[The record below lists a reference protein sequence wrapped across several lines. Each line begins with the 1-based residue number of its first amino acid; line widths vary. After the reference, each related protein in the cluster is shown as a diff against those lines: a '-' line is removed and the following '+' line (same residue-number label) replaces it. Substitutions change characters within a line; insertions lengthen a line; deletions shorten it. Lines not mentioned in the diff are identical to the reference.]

1 MDINL
6 TYEQIVKEIEIMC
19 YENSMKKIIEFSTQF
34 YNSLDFAHNIEHGKR
49 VVKNAKLIAET
60 EGGDMFLI
68 EAGAWLHQFHDKI
81 DEVNNFIKTL
91 NIDDEIKNKLYEIVK
106 CRPKY
111 INEDAL
117 LESKIVYD
125 ADAIEVLSSYG
136 MIREIICNAK
146 CRNKEWEK
154 SVEDTINVQKRFKE
168 KLQTKTAKKMLEKD
182 FEVIEEFWELYK
194 KWSDN

>member
-1 MDINL
+1 
-6 TYEQIVKEIEIMC
+6 MC
-19 YENSMKKIIEFSTQF
+19 YENSMNKIIEFSTQF

-49 VVKNAKLIAET
+49 VVKNAKLIAEI

-81 DEVNNFIKTL
+81 DEVNDFIKTL
-91 NIDDEIKNKLYEIVK
+91 DIDDEIKNKLYEIVK
-106 CRPKY
+106 CRPEY
-111 INEDAL
+111 INEDSL

-146 CRNKEWEK
+146 CRNKGWEK
-154 SVEDTINVQKRFKE
+154 SVEDTINVQKRFKG
-168 KLQTKTAKKMLEKD
+168 KLQTKTANKMLEKD
-182 FEVIEEFWELYK
+182 FEVIEKFWKLYK

>member
-1 MDINL
+1 MR
-6 TYEQIVKEIEIMC
+6 YEDEM
-19 YENSMKKIIEFSTQF
+19 SKIIEFSTQF
-34 YNSLDFAHNIEHGKR
+34 YNGLDFAHNIDHAKR
-49 VVKNAKLIAET
+49 VVKNAKLIAKI

-81 DEVNNFIKTL
+81 DVVNNFIKTL
-91 NIDDEIKNKLYEIVK
+91 NIDDEIKYKLYEIVK

-111 INEDAL
+111 ISNESL

-146 CRNKEWEK
+146 CRDKNWKK
-154 SVEDTINVQKRFKE
+154 SVEDTINVQKEFKE

-182 FEVIEEFWELYK
+182 FEVIEEFWRLYK
-194 KWSDN
+194 EWADN

>member
-1 MDINL
+1 MTGVQTCALPI
-6 TYEQIVKEIEIMC
+6 
-19 YENSMKKIIEFSTQF
+19 
-34 YNSLDFAHNIEHGKR
+34 
-49 VVKNAKLIAET
+49 
-60 EGGDMFLI
+60 
-68 EAGAWLHQFHDKI
+68 
-81 DEVNNFIKTL
+81 
-91 NIDDEIKNKLYEIVK
+91 
-106 CRPKY
+106 
-111 INEDAL
+111 L

>member
-1 MDINL
+1 MNYEKCIN
-6 TYEQIVKEIEIMC
+6 Q
-19 YENSMKKIIEFSTQF
+19 IIEFSERF
-34 YNSLDFAHNIEHGKR
+34 YKSLDFAHNIEHGKR
-49 VVKNAKLIAET
+49 VVKNAKKIAEI
-60 EGGDMFLI
+60 EGGNLFLI
-68 EAGAWLHQFHDKI
+68 EAGGWLHQFHDNI

-91 NIDDEIKNKLYEIVK
+91 DIEDKLKNKLYEIVK
-106 CRPKY
+106 CRPQY
-111 INEDAL
+111 INEESI

-168 KLQTKTAKKMLEKD
+168 KLQTRTAKEMLKRD
-182 FEVIEEFWELYK
+182 FEIIENFWKSYN
-194 KWSDN
+194 KWSES

>member
-1 MDINL
+1 
-6 TYEQIVKEIEIMC
+6 MC

-49 VVKNAKLIAET
+49 VVKNAKIIAET
-60 EGGDMFLI
+60 EGGDIFLI
-68 EAGAWLHQFHDKI
+68 EAGVWLHQFHDKI
-81 DEVNNFIKTL
+81 DEVNNFIKAL

-111 INEDAL
+111 INEDSL

-168 KLQTKTAKKMLEKD
+168 KLQTKTAKKC
-182 FEVIEEFWELYK
+182 
-194 KWSDN
+194 

>member
-1 MDINL
+1 
-6 TYEQIVKEIEIMC
+6 MC
-19 YENSMKKIIEFSTQF
+19 YKNSMNKIIEFSTQF
-34 YNSLDFAHNIEHGKR
+34 YNSLNFAHNIEHGKR

-81 DEVNNFIKTL
+81 DEVNNFIKNL
-91 NIDDEIKNKLYEIVK
+91 DIDDEIKNKLYEIVK
-106 CRPKY
+106 CRPEY
-111 INEDAL
+111 INEDSL

-154 SVEDTINVQKRFKE
+154 SVEDTINVQKRFKA
-168 KLQTKTAKKMLEKD
+168 KLQTETANKMLEKD
-182 FEVIEEFWELYK
+182 FKVIEEFWKLYK